1 VKFNSGYFM
10 FAFQDEKDTPATTPV
25 YRLRLLSGTSIGP
38 DRAIQTKRTAEGE
51 RAADGISVIGEMGS
65 GGTINFVAQ
74 PKNLTAILYA
84 ALGAI
89 DSSGGSD
96 PYSHAVTPDQDGKPL
111 WITGWLQ
118 IDTINMMIP
127 NLMINT
133 LKVLV
138 SSGDRLVVGQME
150 LMGAGAVQYKTAG
163 PAGAVTAEAVDKLF
177 SWNMAKGTWELD
189 GDTVGYIHTFELNIN
204 NNLTGIP
211 GEDFFFYD
219 IQEGPLDLDYAAV
232 ITIINA
238 SQYNN
243 LIWGTETPSA
253 DAEPVAAI
261 AMGSFSAK
269 FTQAAASPGPECS
282 FEIDVT
288 ESQYRNA
295 VPKLQVDPDGK
306 PQDLRLEARCTG
318 TDPKITLTLK
328 NAAASYAIG
337 S

>member
-1 VKFNSGYFM
+1 MKFNSGYFM
-10 FAFQDEKDTPATTPV
+10 FAFQDEKDVPAVAPL

-38 DRAIQTKRTAEGE
+38 DRAIQIKRTAEGE

-74 PKNLTAILYA
+74 PKNLTAILYG

-89 DSSGGSD
+89 QSSGGSD
-96 PYSHAVTPDQDGKPL
+96 PYSHVVTADQDGRPL
-111 WITGWLQ
+111 WITGWLH

-138 SSGDRLVVGQME
+138 SSGDRLVVGQMD
-150 LMGAGAVQYKTAG
+150 LMGAGAVQYKTAP
-163 PAGAVTAEAVDKLF
+163 PAVPAAAEAVDKLF
-177 SWNMAKGTWELD
+177 SWNMAKGTWKVD

-219 IQEGPLDLDYAAV
+219 VQEGPLDLDYAAV

-243 LIWGTETPSA
+243 LVWGTETPS
-253 DAEPVAAI
+253 DSAEPQAAI
-261 AMGSFSAK
+261 ALGSFATK
-269 FTQAAASPGPECS
+269 FTQKTASPGPECS
-282 FEIDVT
+282 FAIAVP

-295 VPKLQVDPDGK
+295 VPKLAVDPDGK

-328 NAAASYAIG
+328 NTQASYAIG